1 MSDTRNIENTNHIS
15 NDVAARSNASS
26 GIATASAATWSEL
39 LSGSNAWRAIAL
51 TGGVALHAINVHI
64 VTTILPSVVRDIGGL
79 DYYAWNITLFV
90 VASIFG
96 STLTSKLLDVLGPRR
111 TYLFALAVFSA
122 GSVLCATAQDMYWM
136 LGGRSVQGIGGGLL
150 AALSYAL
157 IRIVF
162 EERLWSRAVSLV
174 SGMWGIA
181 TLLGPAVGGVFAESG
196 AWRLAFWCL
205 LPVSLAQ
212 ALIVLAQLRGKQ
224 QSREAAVR
232 MPLLKIG
239 LLTASVLL
247 VALAGQAQDDGNK
260 LLGVAAGLALGLL
273 VAWLDQRPGIA
284 LLPTGTY
291 TLKSVMGKVF
301 ACLCLLM
308 IAGMTEIFVP
318 YFLQTL
324 HTYSPLQAG
333 YMTAAM
339 AGGWSLASLLSSGRN
354 EVQADRMVAAG
365 PAIMALS
372 LGVLALL
379 LPGDVLAGVDS
390 VTAGLCFALALA
402 GVGLG
407 IGMGWPHL
415 VTRVMKS
422 AQVGEE
428 NLASAGVSTVQL
440 YAMAIGAA
448 LAGLTVN
455 AAGLSHPGGIEGA
468 RMAAYCLF
476 GLFALAPLAAIVLA
490 RRLVAK

>member
-1 MSDTRNIENTNHIS
+1 MTDTSNIEDAIQAS
-15 NDVAARSNASS
+15 KRIRDDAASVPSASW
-26 GIATASAATWSEL
+26 GEL
-39 LSGSNAWRAIAL
+39 LSGGNALRAVAL

-79 DYYAWNITLFV
+79 AYYAWNITLFV
-90 VASIFG
+90 AASIFG

-122 GSVLCATAQDMYWM
+122 GSILCATAQDMFWM
-136 LGGRSVQGIGGGLL
+136 LSGRSVQGVGGGLL

-162 EERLWSRAVSLV
+162 EQRLWSRAVSLV

-181 TLLGPAVGGVFAESG
+181 TLLGPAVGGIFAESG

-212 ALIVLAQLRGKQ
+212 ALIVAAQLRGKQ
-224 QSREAAVR
+224 GTGKPTVR
-232 MPLLKIG
+232 MPLVKIA

-247 VALAGQAQDDGNK
+247 VALAGQALDDAGK
-260 LLGVAAGLALGLL
+260 LLGVAAGLVLGVL
-273 VAWLDQRPGIA
+273 VARLDLRPGVA
-284 LLPTGTY
+284 LLPADAY
-291 TLKSVMGKVF
+291 TLKSAMGKVF
-301 ACLCLLM
+301 ASLSLLM

-324 HTYSPLQAG
+324 HAYSPLQAG

-339 AGGWSLASLLSSGRN
+339 AGGWSLASLLSSSSNDTG
-354 EVQADRMVAAG
+354 ADRMVRAG
-365 PAIMALS
+365 PVIMALS
-372 LGVLALL
+372 LIALALL
-379 LPGDVLAGVDS
+379 LPGDLLNGIDGIASAIEGVCIA
-390 VTAGLCFALALA
+390 VALA

-422 AQVGEE
+422 AKAGEE
-428 NLASAGVSTVQL
+428 NLASAGISTVQL

-455 AAGLSHPGGIEGA
+455 AAGLSQPGGPDGA

-476 GLFALAPLAAIVLA
+476 GLFALGPMAAIVLV
-490 RRLVAK
+490 RRLTAQ

>member
-1 MSDTRNIENTNHIS
+1 MSRYLMSDTRNIENTNHIS
-15 NDVAARSNASS
+15 NDVAIRSSAPSV
-26 GIATASAATWSEL
+26 AATWGEL

-96 STLTSKLLDVLGPRR
+96 STLTSKLLDVLGPRS

-122 GSVLCATAQDMYWM
+122 GSILCAIAQDMFWM

-150 AALSYAL
+150 VALSYAL

-196 AWRLAFWCL
+196 AWRLAVWCL
-205 LPVSLAQ
+205 LPVSL
-212 ALIVLAQLRGKQ
+212 V
-224 QSREAAVR
+224 
-232 MPLLKIG
+232 
-239 LLTASVLL
+239 
-247 VALAGQAQDDGNK
+247 GQAQDDGNK
-260 LLGVAAGLALGLL
+260 LLGVVAGLALGVL

-324 HTYSPLQAG
+324 HAYSPLQAG

-339 AGGWSLASLLSSGRN
+339 AGGWSLASLLSSARS
-354 EVQADRMVAAG
+354 EAQSDRMVAAG

-379 LPGDVLAGVDS
+379 LPGDVLDGVDS
-390 VTAGLCFALALA
+390 TTEGLCFALALA
-402 GVGLG
+402 AVGLG

-415 VTRVMKS
+415 VTRVMRS
-422 AQVGEE
+422 AQAGEE
-428 NLASAGVSTVQL
+428 NRASAGVSTVQL

-455 AAGLSHPGGIEGA
+455 AAGLSNPGGAEGA

>member
-1 MSDTRNIENTNHIS
+1 MSDASKIANTNCIG
-15 NDVAARSNASS
+15 NDVVVIAEPASW
-26 GIATASAATWSEL
+26 AEL
-39 LSGSNAWRAIAL
+39 LSGGNALRAVAL

-90 VASIFG
+90 AASIFG
-96 STLTSKLLDVLGPRR
+96 STLTGKLLDVLGPRR
-111 TYLFALAVFSA
+111 TYLFALAIFSI
-122 GSVLCATAQDMYWM
+122 GSILCATAQDMFWM

-162 EERLWSRAVSLV
+162 APRLWSRAVSLV

-205 LPVSLAQ
+205 LPLSLAQ
-212 ALIVLAQLRGKQ
+212 ALIVAAQLRGRQ
-224 QSREAAVR
+224 ETGAPAVR
-232 MPLLKIG
+232 MPLLKIA
-239 LLTASVLL
+239 LLTVSVLL
-247 VALAGQAQDDGNK
+247 VALAGQVQDDGGK
-260 LLGVAAGLALGLL
+260 LLGVAAGLALGVL
-273 VAWLDQRPGIA
+273 VARLDRRPGVA
-284 LLPTGTY
+284 LLPSGAY
-291 TLKSVMGKVF
+291 TLSSTMGKVF
-301 ACLCLLM
+301 ACLSLLM

-324 HTYSPLQAG
+324 HAYSPLQAG

-339 AGGWSLASLLSSGRN
+339 AGGWSLASLLSSGRGDAD
-354 EVQADRMVAAG
+354 ADRMVRAG

-372 LGVLALL
+372 LAALALL
-379 LPGDVLAGVDS
+379 LPGDVLDGIAPATEGV
-390 VTAGLCFALALA
+390 CFAIALA

-422 AQVGEE
+422 ARAGDE

-440 YAMAIGAA
+440 YAMSIGAA
-448 LAGLTVN
+448 LAGLTAN
-455 AAGLSHPGGIEGA
+455 AAGLSGSVTEPGGADGA

-476 GLFALAPLAAIVLA
+476 GLFALAPLTAIALA
-490 RRLVAK
+490 RRLTAKQG